1 MRDLAVASV
10 AHDRRSEQGGR
21 LARAEPGEELLEP
34 AGKELGM
41 RSGGARRFD
50 QRRRQEFV
58 AVGLPCLAVAVSAEP
73 VPRAIADLLGKWSVE
88 LLPPFESEDQREG
101 CVEMR
106 SNADRIGQDLQIIA
120 QPLRESAR
128 QRLELG
134 GPSLVMPGRFQ
145 VQVEQPREA
154 IRTLKAAAQRPVD
167 ISELGRHLV
176 TGE

>member
-50 QRRRQEFV
+50 HRRRQEFV
-58 AVGLPCLAVAVSAEP
+58 AAGLACLAVAVSAEP

-120 QPLRESAR
+120 QPLSQGVG

-134 GPSLVMPGRFQ
+134 APSLRVPGCFQ
-145 VQVEQPREA
+145 MQVKQPRQA
-154 IRTLKAAAQRPVD
+154 VRTLEPAAERSVQ
-167 ISELGRHLV
+167 ISEL
-176 TGE
+176 